1 MVAGP
6 EMLRNLG
13 FLKAIF
19 GEGFDP
25 NEYRLIIF
33 GLAMVAMMVWRPRG
47 LISHREP
54 SIALKEKRSISAAFV
69 GEGHG

>member
-1 MVAGP
+1 MVGGP

-13 FLKAIF
+13 FLRAVF

-25 NEYRLIIF
+25 NEYRLLLF

-47 LISHREP
+47 LISVRVP
-54 SIALKEKRSISAAFV
+54 SVALGKRRAFSGAHV
-69 GEGHG
+69 SEGHG